1 MLSSWTSRKDGTPL
15 TEKQLTDRII
25 KALKDEGSFAV
36 KIHGGTFQSRGLPDI
51 VCCYNSWFLGVEVK
65 LPGKEN
71 TVSDLQRKKL
81 WDIYNAGGIA
91 VMVTSVAQMLEFTQ
105 VVRNGHRRKPNVE
118 PPEGT

>member
-1 MLSSWTSRKDGTPL
+1 M

-25 KALKDEGSFAV
+25 KVLRKEGAFAQ

-51 VCCYNSWFLGVEVK
+51 IMCYRGRFIGLEVK
-65 LPGKEN
+65 LPGKES

-81 WDIYNAGGIA
+81 WDIYNAGGYA
-91 VMVTSVAQMLEFTQ
+91 MMVTSVQEASRVLKG
-105 VVRNGHRRKPNVE
+105 VRNHFRDEPNVE